1 MAARHFSDGSCH
13 LAQFMARLGIDLNSK
28 FNQFTC
34 PHCGEQ
40 SLTVW
45 GYVSQDNV
53 AHAIYYANL
62 MTGHQEASARLTISF
77 GGWGEKGDVA
87 KRGWAFL
94 EARPI
99 ADRYEMMVRE
109 PEESL
114 YHGRELLGS
123 PMTRAEVLGSSLK
136 NEILGIAD
144 FIAFNDPA
152 VRSYLS
158 GEEID
163 RSGRDATV
171 H

>member
-1 MAARHFSDGSCH
+1 MEAQRFSDGRDQWA
-13 LAQFMARLGIDLNSK
+13 LFMKKLGIDLNNRI
-28 FNQFTC
+28 NQFMC

-45 GYVSQDNV
+45 GYVSQDQV
-53 AHAIYYANL
+53 AHSIYYANL
-62 MTGHQEASARLTISF
+62 MTGHKEASARLTISF
-77 GGWGEKGDVA
+77 GGWGEEDDVA
-87 KRGWAFL
+87 KRRWVFI
-94 EARPI
+94 EARPT

-114 YHGRELLGS
+114 YHDKTILGS

-136 NEILGIAD
+136 DEIFEIAD

-152 VRSYLS
+152 VKSYLS

-163 RSGRDATV
+163 RSGRNSTV
-171 H
+171 N